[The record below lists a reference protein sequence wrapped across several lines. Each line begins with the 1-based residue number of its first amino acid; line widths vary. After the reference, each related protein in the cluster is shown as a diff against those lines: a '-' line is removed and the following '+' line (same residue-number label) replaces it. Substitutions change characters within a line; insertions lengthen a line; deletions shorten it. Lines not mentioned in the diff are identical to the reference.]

1 AASAGVTSPAAS
13 HSASPSSSAHAST
26 ASGQPSTTAAATHT
40 QAPPAASQ
48 RPSTQAPTHTAAPQ
62 NPPEPTG
69 PNLVGDG
76 DFTGSISDWNNY
88 VTGTVIVSGG
98 EDGGD
103 AAQMTGPSVGV
114 SQIVS
119 GLKPGQMY
127 ELTGW
132 AMSKDGGRT
141 YIGAKNYDSTGDHSS
156 ATTNSSWSELP
167 RTFTEGAGHTTV
179 EIYCWQADA
188 GVGFCSN
195 ISLRALG

>member
-1 AASAGVTSPAAS
+1 
-13 HSASPSSSAHAST
+13 
-26 ASGQPSTTAAATHT
+26 
-40 QAPPAASQ
+40 
-48 RPSTQAPTHTAAPQ
+48 
-62 NPPEPTG
+62 
-69 PNLVGDG
+69 
-76 DFTGSISDWNNY
+76 
-88 VTGTVIVSGG
+88 
-98 EDGGD
+98 
-103 AAQMTGPSVGV
+103 
-114 SQIVS
+114 
-119 GLKPGQMY
+119 MY

-188 GVGFCSN
+188 GVGYCSN